1 MMIKK
6 YLASSLL
13 CFAVCLCLNWSL
25 AAQSVVTGGLAG
37 IVTDPSGAVVT
48 GATLNLTNPA
58 TGANFTATSS
68 ASGDYV
74 FALLKPGQYTLRVSK
89 EGFKSTTQ
97 PVTVLLGTTVTVN
110 AALEV
115 GSSSTTVEVSAEN
128 GAQLQTENANIST
141 SYAIKQ
147 IQEVP
152 NPGGDVTYVAQTAPG
167 VTMNNATG
175 GGYGNFSTF
184 GLPATSNLFTING
197 NDYND
202 PFLNLNNSGASNLLL
217 GGNEL
222 QEVAVTNNGY
232 TGQYGRQ
239 AGAQIDYS
247 TKSGANTFHG
257 NSSYSW
263 TGRSLDANDWFNN
276 FNGAPRPFQ
285 NNNQWAASIGGPIK
299 KNKAFFFVNTEGLR
313 YIFGTSTSVF
323 VPDPAFQ
330 SV

>member
-1 MMIKK
+1 MNAIFDGEGLVCPEWSRLRREVDSGIEIHKGETK
-6 YLASSLL
+6 TDDKEVSGRLAPD
-13 CFAVCLCLNWSL
+13 VVVQYCLALNVPCR
-25 AAQSVVTGGLAG
+25 AIDCHRRIAG
-37 IVTDPSGAVVT
+37 IVTDPTGAVVT

-68 ASGDYV
+68 ASG
-74 FALLKPGQYTLRVSK
+74 ALCVCPAKAGPIHAQGVERRFQVHHAIRHRPA
-89 EGFKSTTQ
+89 GHHRHRQ
-97 PVTVLLGTTVTVN
+97 CR
-110 AALEV
+110 ALEV

-128 GAQLQTENANIST
+128 GTQLQTENANIST

-222 QEVAVTNNGY
+222 QEVAVTNNAY

-239 AGAQIDYS
+239 AGSQDRLHHQVRHQFVARRCGLQ
-247 TKSGANTFHG
+247 
-257 NSSYSW
+257 
-263 TGRSLDANDWFNN
+263 LD
-276 FNGAPRPFQ
+276 
-285 NNNQWAASIGGPIK
+285 
-299 KNKAFFFVNTEGLR
+299 
-313 YIFGTSTSVF
+313 GTL
-323 VPDPAFQ
+323 PQ
-330 SV
+330 RQ